1 MRKRL
6 ISVFVILAFLLSL
19 IPINLIVARADTL
32 VPAFPGAEGAG
43 MYTTGG
49 RGGDVYEV
57 TNLNDSGPGSLR
69 DGVKLS
75 NVTIVFRVS
84 GTIHLKSELV
94 ISGSNITIAG
104 QTAPGDGITIA
115 GYGVRITGSNIIIR
129 YLRFRPGSANIGA
142 EPDALTSFGGSKN
155 IIIDHCSFS
164 WSVDET
170 LSIYRVENLTVQ
182 WCIAAE
188 SLTMSGHWK
197 GRHGYG
203 GIWGGYN
210 ATWHHNLLMNHT
222 SRLPRVNV
230 GSAPIPEAKVE
241 FINNVIYNWGFNNTY
256 GGENTTLSLINN
268 YYKPGPGTQ
277 DSVKSRIANPTPN
290 GYPSSW
296 YVSGNVLEGNNE
308 VTTNNEAGIIAS
320 GQYTKLTEPVDIPGS
335 VTVQDAQTAYQEVLA
350 KAGAVYPKRDAV
362 DARLVNEVK
371 NGLGRFINTEAEVG
385 GYPELS
391 TVQAPQDSD
400 HDGMPDS
407 WEIANG
413 LNPNDP
419 SDRNGYKF
427 GNGYTNLENY
437 LNSLV
442 DMNHAPQ
449 NPEVQIIN
457 PNYNALVDAGAAVKI
472 EARAKALGG
481 AKITKVVF
489 YDNGVK
495 IGEDTTEPYSYT
507 IGAIEEGTHY
517 LVAVAYDSNG
527 LSTQSTA
534 VRVFA
539 NGPEVKWPW
548 KVADIGSPAIK
559 TSASLDNC
567 GTLTLKAN
575 GKIGG
580 STDTFGYVYRK
591 VYGDAEL
598 IAKIDYMEKVDHN
611 AFAGLM
617 VRSSLDPGAVAA
629 YVAKSYVKA
638 DKLTNPTAVRF
649 IARQVANASMANT
662 GDVDSSTPNTV
673 VNVEVSW
680 MKIKK
685 SGSVVEAAYSL
696 DSRTWNVIGRYTL
709 NIGDEYYI
717 GFAVDS
723 AQATN
728 QIYNYNIAKFS
739 NISLTTSDNFI
750 EIYNPENDYTNVG
763 EYKIKGYASVDGKIT
778 VTNASSTDT
787 KNVDVSGQTEF
798 EVPVQLVSGNNTISV
813 NLQTVDGS
821 KTRQIVLNVV
831 YDNQKPV
838 ISWVSKPQPT
848 VLSSAYSL
856 VLSSNEDA
864 YVTIMQNNMVV
875 YQNDY
880 VKANSPV
887 TFNIDFEKGRNK
899 IEIIIKDFSGNTT
912 TESFDV
918 IYLANFDIM
927 VDKNYTGND
936 GDIVNGVKIFKTVQA
951 AVNSVPSNNTKRV
964 IIFIKSGRYYEK
976 ITINSPNISLI
987 GEDPFTTILT
997 YDVAAG
1003 TPKPDGSGTY
1013 GTSGS
1018 ASVTINSGAIN
1029 FTAENITFENAFDE
1043 NQPISSKQAVAVR
1056 SLADKMVFKN
1066 CRFIGNQDT
1075 LYADAGRQYFKN
1087 CYIEGDVDFIFGA
1100 AQAVFENSTIF
1111 SVDRPGITPKGYITA
1126 ASTRKSD
1133 NFGFLFVNCKFLSN
1147 VTVAN
1152 SVYLGRPWHPSADL
1166 NRWVNVVIRESYLGD
1181 HINDYGWT
1189 SMSSTDSSGNT
1200 IWFYPQNERFYE
1212 YKNYGPGAKI
1222 NEYRPQLDD
1231 VMAQV
1236 YTKQNVLDGWDA
1248 DSFID
1253 TIYDPIKV
1261 YIRNSQKDS
1270 TTKMNY
1276 SINITVDSDCE
1287 LTVKRGNEVVY
1298 TNPAYTANTQVTV
1311 PVALADGTNNIL
1323 VIASKAGENVVK
1335 LLTVDFINYAPEIT
1349 VLQAPVSKTTRST
1362 VTVKAKISKNGTVT
1376 FKRNGETLGSLIV
1389 EANKEFSFDYSL
1401 VEGENSLDL
1410 VVVDE
1415 GGNVRITT
1423 FKVVYEIDWGSNAF
1437 TVQIIQVK
1445 NIAGTSLST
1454 IGSNKDIIVTINVK
1468 NNTGLRRNGTIIVGI
1483 FDSKGILVAYAGKKI
1498 SIEAGKTIT
1507 YKAGLKVNNVN
1518 GPVIKAYIVD
1528 TLKTKGNLS
1537 NIATFK

>member
-1 MRKRL
+1 MP
-6 ISVFVILAFLLSL
+6 F
-19 IPINLIVARADTL
+19 NLITKAENL

-115 GYGVRITGSNIIIR
+115 DYGVRITGSNIIIR
-129 YLRFRPGSANIGA
+129 YLRFRPGSSNISA

-210 ATWHHNLLMNHT
+210 ATWHHNLLMSHT

-277 DSVKSRIANPTPN
+277 DTVRSRIANPTPN
-290 GYPSSW
+290 GYQSSW
-296 YVSGNVLEGNNE
+296 YISGNVLEGNSD
-308 VTTNNEAGIIAS
+308 VTNNNELGITAS
-320 GQYTKLTEPVDIPGS
+320 GTYTKLTEPVDIPGE
-335 VTVQDAQTAYQEVLA
+335 VTIQDAQTAYQEVLA

-385 GYPELS
+385 GYPELQS
-391 TVQAPQDSD
+391 AQAPQDTD
-400 HDGMPDS
+400 HDGMPDN
-407 WEIANG
+407 WEISNG

-427 GNGYTNLENY
+427 SNGYTNLENY

-442 DMNHAPQ
+442 NMNYAPK
-449 NPEVQIIN
+449 NPEVTIVN
-457 PNYNALVDAGAAVKI
+457 PKYNAIVNAKSALKI
-472 EARAKALGG
+472 EARANTFDG
-481 AKITKVVF
+481 ANITKVVF

-495 IGEDTTEPYSYT
+495 IGEDTTAPFSYT
-507 IGAIEEGTHY
+507 IGAVEEGIHY

-534 VRVFA
+534 VRIYA
-539 NGPEVKWPW
+539 KGSDASLPW
-548 KVADIGSPAIK
+548 KIADIGNPAIK
-559 TSASLDNC
+559 TAASFDNN
-567 GTLTLKAN
+567 GVLTIAAN

-580 STDTFGYVYRK
+580 STDSFGYVYRK

-598 IAKIDYMEKVDHN
+598 VARIDYLEKVDHN

-617 VRSSLDPGAVAA
+617 IRSSLDPGSPAA
-629 YVAKSYVKA
+629 FIAKSYVKA
-638 DKLTNPTAVRF
+638 EKLTQPTAVRF
-649 IARQVANASMANT
+649 ISRQVPNAQMPNT
-662 GDVDSSTPNTV
+662 SDVDASSPNTV
-673 VNVEVSW
+673 VNIDISW
-680 MKIKK
+680 LKIKK
-685 SGSVVEAAYSL
+685 VGTVVEAAYSL
-696 DSRTWNVIGRYTL
+696 DGITWSTVGSYNLELG
-709 NIGDEYYI
+709 NEYYI

-723 AQATN
+723 AQVTN
-728 QIYNYNIAKFS
+728 QLYNYNVAKFS
-739 NISLTTSDNFI
+739 NISLIATDNFI
-750 EIYNPENDYTNVG
+750 EIYNHENDWINNG
-763 EYKIKGYASVDGKIT
+763 EYKVKGYANMDGKVT
-778 VTNASSTDT
+778 VTNLINGDSKSI
-787 KNVDVSGQTEF
+787 DVISQSEF
-798 EVPVQLVSGNNTISV
+798 ELPVKLVSGINTIAV
-813 NLQTVDGS
+813 NMQSTDAS
-821 KTRQIVLNVV
+821 KTRQAVLNVV
-831 YDNQKPV
+831 YDDRQPS
-838 ISWVSKPQPT
+838 ISWISKPQPT
-848 VLSSAYSL
+848 VLSSAYKIAF
-856 VLSSNEDA
+856 SSNEDV
-864 YVTIMQNNMVV
+864 YVTLLQDDMVV
-875 YQNDY
+875 YQDCY
-880 VKANSPV
+880 IKANIPA
-887 TFNIDFEKGRNK
+887 TFDINFEKGRNK
-899 IEIIIKDFSGNTT
+899 IEVIVKDLGGNVTK
-912 TESFDV
+912 EEFDV
-918 IYLANFDIM
+918 IYLASFDIM
-927 VDKNYTGND
+927 VDKNYAGND
-936 GDIVNGVKIFKTVQA
+936 GDVVNGVRIFKTVQA
-951 AVNSVPSNNTKRV
+951 AVNSVPTNNTKRTV
-964 IIFIKSGRYYEK
+964 IFIKSGRYYEK

-987 GEDPFTTILT
+987 GEDPMTTILT

-1003 TPKPDGSGTY
+1003 TPKPDGAGTY

-1075 LYADAGRQYFKN
+1075 LYADAGRQYFKD

-1100 AQAVFENSTIF
+1100 AQAVFENCTIF
-1111 SVDRPGITPKGYITA
+1111 SVDRAGITPKGYVTA
-1126 ASTRKSD
+1126 ASTKKTD
-1133 NFGFLFVNCKFLSN
+1133 NFGFLFLNCKFVSN

-1166 NRWVNVVIRESYLGD
+1166 NRWVNVVIRESYLGE

-1189 SMSSTDSSGNT
+1189 AMSSTDSNGNT

-1222 NEYRPQLDD
+1222 NDFRPQLDD

-1253 TIYDPIKV
+1253 TVYDPIKV
-1261 YIRNSQKDS
+1261 YIGNPQKDS
-1270 TTKMNY
+1270 TTKINY
-1276 SINITVDSDCE
+1276 TVNIAADSDCE
-1287 LTVKRGNEVVY
+1287 LTVKKGNEVVY
-1298 TNPAYTANTQVTV
+1298 TNPSYTANTQITV
-1311 PVALADGTNNIL
+1311 PVVLSDGTNNIL
-1323 VIASKAGENVVK
+1323 IIASKAGENVAK
-1335 LLTVDFINYAPEIT
+1335 LITVDFINYAPEIT
-1349 VLQAPVSKTTRST
+1349 VVQAPASKTTKST

-1376 FKRNGETLGSLIV
+1376 FKRNGESLGSINV
-1389 EANKEFSFDYSL
+1389 EANKEFSYDYSL
-1401 VEGENSLDL
+1401 VEGENTLEL

-1415 GGNVRITT
+1415 GGNIRITT
-1423 FKVVYEIDWGSNAF
+1423 FRVVYEIDWGSNAF
-1437 TVQIIQVK
+1437 SVQIVQVK
-1445 NIAGTSLST
+1445 NIAGSNLNA
-1454 IGSNKDIIVTINVK
+1454 IGSNKDIVVTVNIK
-1468 NNTGLRRNGTIIVGI
+1468 NNTGLTRSGTVVVGV
-1483 FDSKGILVAYAGKKI
+1483 FDSTGKLVVYAGKKI
-1498 SIEAGKTIT
+1498 SIEAGKTII
-1507 YKAGLKVNNVN
+1507 YRAGLKINYVN
-1518 GPVIKAYIVD
+1518 GPVVKAYVVD
-1528 TLKTKGNLS
+1528 ALKTKNYLS
-1537 NIATFK
+1537 NIASFK

>member
-19 IPINLIVARADTL
+19 IPFNLIVAKANTGIA
-32 VPAFPGAEGAG
+32 AFPGAEGAG

-115 GYGVRITGSNIIIR
+115 DYGVRITGSNIIIR
-129 YLRFRPGSANIGA
+129 YLRFRPGSNNINA

-256 GGENTTLSLINN
+256 GGENTTLNLINN

-277 DSVKSRIANPTPN
+277 DTVKSRIANPTPN

-296 YVSGNVLEGNNE
+296 YVSGNVLEGNSE

-320 GQYTKLTEPVDIPGS
+320 GTYTKLTEPVDIPGD
-335 VTVQDAQTAYQEVLA
+335 VTVQDAYTAYQEVLA

-362 DARLVNEVK
+362 DARLINEVK
-371 NGLGRFINTEAEVG
+371 NGFGRFINTESEVG
-385 GYPELS
+385 GYPEFN
-391 TVQAPQDSD
+391 TTQAPQDTD
-400 HDGMPDS
+400 HDGMPDN

-419 SDRNGYKF
+419 NDRNGYKF
-427 GNGYTNLENY
+427 NNGYTNLENY

-442 DMNHAPQ
+442 DINYAPQ
-449 NPEVQIIN
+449 NPEVQIVN
-457 PNYNALVDAGAAVKI
+457 PKYNALVDAKSALKI
-472 EARAKALGG
+472 EARAKAFGG
-481 AKITKVVF
+481 SKIAKVVF
-489 YDNGVK
+489 YDNGIK

-507 IGAIEEGTHY
+507 IGSIEEGTHY
-517 LVAVAYDSNG
+517 LVAVAYDTNG

-539 NGPEVKWPW
+539 NGPRIGYPW
-548 KVADIGSPAIK
+548 NITDIGNPAIK
-559 TSASLDNC
+559 SSASMDNN
-567 GTLTLKAN
+567 GVLTLKAN
-575 GKIGG
+575 GKIG
-580 STDTFGYVYRK
+580 SSSDTCGFVYRK

-598 IAKIDYMEKVDHN
+598 VARIDYIDKVDHN
-611 AFAGLM
+611 ALAGLM
-617 VRSSLDPGAVAA
+617 VRSSLAPGASCA

-649 IARQVANASMANT
+649 VARLSDNASMANT
-662 GDVDSSTPNTV
+662 GDIDASTPNTV

-680 MKIKK
+680 LKIKK

-696 DSRTWNVIGRYTL
+696 DGQVWNVIGRYTI
-709 NIGDEYYI
+709 NIGDEYYM
-717 GFAVDS
+717 GFAADS

-728 QIYNYNIAKFS
+728 QIFNYNIAKFS
-739 NISLTTSDNFI
+739 NINLTAANNFI
-750 EIYNPENDYTNVG
+750 EVYNPESDYTNVG

-778 VTNASSTDT
+778 VTNLSNTDT
-787 KNVDVSGQTEF
+787 KNVVVTGQSEF
-798 EVPVQLVSGNNTISV
+798 EIPVQLVSGNNTISV
-813 NLQTVDGS
+813 NLQTLDGS
-821 KTRQIVLNVV
+821 KTRQVVLNVV
-831 YDNQKPV
+831 YDSRKPV
-838 ISWVSKPQPT
+838 INWVSRPQPT

-856 VLSSNEDA
+856 VFSSDEDA
-864 YVTIMQNNMVV
+864 YVTVVQDNMVV

-880 VKANSPV
+880 IKANTPV
-887 TFNIDFEKGRNK
+887 AFDINFEKGRNK
-899 IEIIIKDFSGNTT
+899 LQIIVKDLSGNTT
-912 TESFDV
+912 VEKFDV

-936 GDIVNGVKIFKTVQA
+936 GDVVNGVKIFKTVQA

-987 GEDPFTTILT
+987 GEDPFTTVLT

-1003 TPKPDGSGTY
+1003 TPKPDGTGTY

-1043 NQPISSKQAVAVR
+1043 KQPISSKQAVAVK
-1056 SLADKMVFKN
+1056 STADKMVFKN

-1075 LYADAGRQYFKN
+1075 LYADAGRQYFKD

-1100 AQAVFENSTIF
+1100 AQAVFENCTIF
-1111 SVDRPGITPKGYITA
+1111 SVDREGITPKGYVTA
-1126 ASTRKSD
+1126 ASTRKTD
-1133 NFGFLFVNCKFLSN
+1133 NYGFLFVNCKFESN
-1147 VTVAN
+1147 ITVAD

-1166 NRWVNVVIRESYLGD
+1166 NRWVNVVIRESYLGE
-1181 HINDYGWT
+1181 HIKDEGWT
-1189 SMSSTDSSGNT
+1189 AMSSTDSQGNV

-1236 YTKQNVLDGWDA
+1236 YTKGNVFDDWDA
-1248 DSFID
+1248 DTFID
-1253 TIYDPIKV
+1253 TIYDPVKV
-1261 YIRNSQKDS
+1261 YISNPQKDS
-1270 TTKMNY
+1270 TTKINY
-1276 SINITVDSDCE
+1276 TVNLSVDSDCE
-1287 LTVKRGNEVVY
+1287 LTVKKGNEVIY
-1298 TNPAYTANTQVTV
+1298 TNSSYKANTLQSIPVT
-1311 PVALADGTNNIL
+1311 LSDGINNIL
-1323 VIASKAGENVVK
+1323 VVATKDGDSIVKVLNVE
-1335 LLTVDFINYAPEIT
+1335 FINYAPEVT
-1349 VLQAPVSKTTRST
+1349 VIQAPPSKTKQPT

-1376 FKRNGETLGSLIV
+1376 FKRNGEILGEQV
-1389 EANKEFSFDYSL
+1389 AEANKEFSFEYSL
-1401 VEGENSLDL
+1401 IEGDNTLELF
-1410 VVVDE
+1410 VVDE
-1415 GGNVRITT
+1415 GGNIRITT
-1423 FKVVYEIDWGSNAF
+1423 FKVVYEIDWGANAF

-1445 NIAGTSLST
+1445 NVKGSTLSS
-1454 IGSNKDIIVTINVK
+1454 IGSNKDITVTLNIK
-1468 NNTGLRRNGTIIVGI
+1468 NNTGLTRNGVVVVGV
-1483 FDSKGILVAYAGKKI
+1483 FDSTGKMILYAGKKI
-1498 SIEAGKTIT
+1498 VVEAGKSTV
-1507 YKAGLKVNNVN
+1507 YKAGLKIGNIS
-1518 GPVIKAYIVD
+1518 GPVVKAYVID
-1528 TLKTKGNLS
+1528 SLKNKNYLS
-1537 NIATFK
+1537 NVASFK

>member
-1 MRKRL
+1 MKKRL
-6 ISVFVILAFLLSL
+6 LSVFIIIAFMLSL
-19 IPINLIVARADTL
+19 IPFNLIARAENL

-69 DGVKLS
+69 DGVKLN
-75 NVTIVFRVS
+75 NVTIVFKVS

-104 QTAPGDGITIA
+104 QTAPGDGICIA
-115 GYGVRITGSNIIIR
+115 DYGVRITGSNIIIR
-129 YLRFRPGSANIGA
+129 YLRFRPGSANINA
-142 EPDALTSFGGSKN
+142 EPDALTSFGGSKD

-170 LSIYRVENLTVQ
+170 LSIYRTENLTVQ

-210 ATWHHNLLMNHT
+210 ATWHHNILMNHT

-230 GSAPIPEAKVE
+230 GSAPIPDAKVE

-256 GGENTTLSLINN
+256 GGENSTVSLINN

-296 YVSGNVLEGNNE
+296 YISGNVVEGNAE
-308 VTTNNEAGIIAS
+308 VTNNNELGITAT
-320 GQYTKLTEPVDIPGS
+320 GTYTKLTEPVDIPGD
-335 VTVQDAQTAYQEVLA
+335 VTIQDAQTAYQEVLA

-362 DARLVNEVK
+362 DARLVNEIK
-371 NGLGRFINTEAEVG
+371 YGLGRFINTEAEVG
-385 GYPELS
+385 GYPELN
-391 TVQAPQDSD
+391 TAQAPQDSD
-400 HDGMPDS
+400 HDGMPDN
-407 WEIANG
+407 WEISNG

-419 SDRNGYKF
+419 NDRNGYKF

-442 DMNHAPQ
+442 NMSYAPK
-449 NPEVQIIN
+449 NPEVVIIN
-457 PNYNALVDAGAAVKI
+457 PGYNAIVAAKSALKV
-472 EARAKALGG
+472 EARANAFNG
-481 AKITKVVF
+481 ANITKVVF

-495 IGEDTTEPYSYT
+495 IGEDTTAPYSYT
-507 IGAIEEGTHY
+507 IGAIEEGIHY
-517 LVAVAYDSNG
+517 LVAVAYDSTG

-534 VRVFA
+534 IRIFA
-539 NGPEVKWPW
+539 KGSETILPW
-548 KVADIGSPAIK
+548 KIADIGNPAIK
-559 TSASLDNC
+559 TTASFDNN
-567 GTLTLKAN
+567 GVLTVGAN
-575 GKIGG
+575 GKIGD
-580 STDTFGYVYRK
+580 STDMFGYVYRK

-598 IAKIDYMEKVDHN
+598 IAKIDYLEKVDHN

-617 VRSSLDPGAVAA
+617 VRGSLDPGSVAA
-629 YVAKSYVKA
+629 FVAKSYVKA
-638 DKLTNPTAVRF
+638 DKLTQPTAVRF
-649 IARQVANASMANT
+649 ISRLVPNAQMSNT
-662 GDVDSSTPNTV
+662 GDVTASSPNTV
-673 VNVEVSW
+673 VNIDISW
-680 MKIKK
+680 LKIKK
-685 SGSVVEAAYSL
+685 TGQVVEAAYSL
-696 DSRTWNVIGRYTL
+696 DGITWNTIGSYNL
-709 NIGDEYYI
+709 DIGNEYYI

-728 QIYNYNIAKFS
+728 QLYNYNVAKFS
-739 NISLTTSDNFI
+739 NINLITTDNFI
-750 EIYNPENDYTNVG
+750 EIYNQEKEGTNVG
-763 EYKIKGYASVDGKIT
+763 EYKIKGYANVDGKVT
-778 VTNASSTDT
+778 VSNIANGYT
-787 KNVDVSGQTEF
+787 KNIDVGGQSEF
-798 EVPVQLVSGNNTISV
+798 ELPVELVPGDNTIIV
-813 NLQTVDGS
+813 NMQTGDASKTKQTV
-821 KTRQIVLNVV
+821 LNIV
-831 YDNQKPV
+831 YDNKQPV
-838 ISWVSKPQPT
+838 ITWVSKPQPT
-848 VLSSAYSL
+848 VLSSAYSMTF
-856 VLSSNEDA
+856 STNEDA
-864 YVTIMQNNMVV
+864 YVTLQQDNMVL
-875 YQNDY
+875 YQDY
-880 VKANSPV
+880 YLKANTTA
-887 TFNIDFEKGRNK
+887 TFNVNFEKGRNK
-899 IEIIIKDFSGNTT
+899 IEVIVKDLAGNTT
-912 TESFDV
+912 TEKFDV

-936 GDIVNGVKIFKTVQA
+936 GDIVNGIKVFKTVQA
-951 AVNSVPSNNTKRV
+951 AVNSVPTNNTKRTV
-964 IIFIKSGRYYEK
+964 IFIKSGRYYEK

-987 GEDPFTTILT
+987 GENPMTTVLT

-1003 TPKPDGSGTY
+1003 TPKPDGTGTY

-1043 NQPISSKQAVAVR
+1043 NQPISSKQAVAVK

-1075 LYADAGRQYFKN
+1075 LYADQGRQYFKD

-1100 AQAVFENSTIF
+1100 AQAVFENCTIF
-1111 SVDRPGITPKGYITA
+1111 SVDRAGITPKGYVTA
-1126 ASTRKSD
+1126 ASTAKTA
-1133 NFGFLFVNCKFLSN
+1133 NFGFLFVNCKFISN
-1147 VTVAN
+1147 ITVAN
-1152 SVYLGRPWHPSADL
+1152 SVYLGRPWHPNADL
-1166 NRWVNVVIRESYLGD
+1166 NRWVNVVIRESYLGE

-1236 YTKQNVLDGWDA
+1236 YTKQNVLDGWNA

-1253 TIYDPIKV
+1253 TIYDPIRV
-1261 YIRNSQKDS
+1261 YIGNPQKDS

-1311 PVALADGTNNIL
+1311 PVVLADGTNNIL
-1323 VIASKAGENVVK
+1323 VIASKAGENIVK

-1415 GGNVRITT
+1415 GGNIRITT

-1454 IGSNKDIIVTINVK
+1454 IGSNKDIIVTVNIK